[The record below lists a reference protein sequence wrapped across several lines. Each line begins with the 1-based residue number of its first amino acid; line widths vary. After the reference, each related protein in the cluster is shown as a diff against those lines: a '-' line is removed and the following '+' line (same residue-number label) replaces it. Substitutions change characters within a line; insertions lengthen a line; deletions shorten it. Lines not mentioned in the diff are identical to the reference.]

1 MMQLFLFFGS
11 LHVTTNNFFKRL
23 FSIQKSLN
31 KWRHND
37 DPVIQKMTTNMQL
50 KFNKYWESGGINY
63 LLYVIVFLNPCCKFE
78 YIELCFNKM
87 YGVLDDLI
95 KKLFM
100 DYAIQHLISIESSTS
115 STLASNIGS

>member
-1 MMQLFLFFGS
+1 
-11 LHVTTNNFFKRL
+11 
-23 FSIQKSLN
+23 
-31 KWRHND
+31 
-37 DPVIQKMTTNMQL
+37 MQL